1 MIMRVLY
8 FLILLVTVSS
18 CATKKDSK
26 KRLLPYG
33 IKSATEEIYKVVNN
47 QKKLLQKKQM
57 VFTKNGR
64 IKYSKTVDSSGV
76 VLQETDKRLW
86 FIVETYPDKEP
97 YYCKT
102 RWKPNQRE
110 RISCYTRKQY
120 KQNEAIYHYN
130 HDGTINKIVDN
141 FTTFYT
147 QYFYYT
153 DKMLSKI
160 VIKDKNDVLVDEVLV
175 QCETKDE
182 KGACLKEIRIS
193 NITNLKEEIHF
204 YPVY

>member
-1 MIMRVLY
+1 MRVL
-8 FLILLVTVSS
+8 FFFILSVTVSS
-18 CATKKDSK
+18 CATKKYTK
-26 KRLLPYG
+26 QRLLPEG
-33 IKSATEEIYKVVNN
+33 IKSATEEIYSVVDNRE
-47 QKKLLQKKQM
+47 KILQKKQM

-64 IKYSKTVDSSGV
+64 IKYSKTVDSLGNL
-76 VLQETDKRLW
+76 LQETEKRLW
-86 FIVETYPDKEP
+86 FIAETYPNKEI

-130 HDGTINKIVDN
+130 RDGSINKIVDN

-147 QYFYYT
+147 QYFYYNN
-153 DKMLSKI
+153 KELSKI
-160 VIKDKNDVLVDEVLV
+160 VTKDKNDILIDEVLIY
-175 QCETKDE
+175 CEIKDE
-182 KGACLKEIRIS
+182 KGSCLKEIRIS
-193 NITNLKEEIHF
+193 KKTNQKEEIHF

>member
-1 MIMRVLY
+1 MTIQ
-8 FLILLVTVSS
+8 S
-18 CATKKDSK
+18 CTTKKYTK
-26 KRLLPYG
+26 IKLLPDG
-33 IKSATEEIYKVVNN
+33 IKSATEEIFVVANN

-64 IKYSKTVDSSGV
+64 VKYSKTVDAEGNL
-76 VLQETDKRLW
+76 LQETEKKLW
-86 FIVETYPDKEP
+86 YVIEKYPGREP

-102 RWKPNQRE
+102 RWKPGQRE
-110 RISCYTRKQY
+110 RISCYTKKQY

-130 HDGTINKIVDN
+130 KDGTIDKIVDN

-153 DKMLSKI
+153 NNELSKI
-160 VIKDKNDVLVDEVLV
+160 VVRDKSGKLIDEILISCEAKDG
-175 QCETKDE
+175 

-193 NITNLKEEIHF
+193 RITNNKEEILF
-204 YPVY
+204 TPVY